1 MSALCL
7 AFASACNS
15 PGYSVPGGSK
25 SANEAGE
32 GKPAKKASGGKASGK
47 EKKGESDT
55 AAPPPDL
62 PDYAPI
68 DPK

>member
-1 MSALCL
+1 MYALCL

-15 PGYSVPGGSK
+15 PGYTVPGGSK
-25 SANEAGE
+25 SANEA
-32 GKPAKKASGGKASGK
+32 KPAKKASGGKASGK
-47 EKKGESDT
+47 KKKGDGNT